1 MRRILAASIV
11 VLAGGGALVGGA
23 AASAIHTPARARLRG
38 FVCQHALEP
47 SQRLVSVV
55 AVMRPLPGTRR
66 LELRFDLIATGPAA
80 TMSGYVHGGDLGT
93 WISPPKQPITL
104 GTRPGDVWS
113 LNHPV
118 ADLPAPAT
126 YRFRVTFRWVG
137 AHRRVLGDAV
147 RESPR
152 CIQPELRPDLQA
164 VAFVA
169 QPMPNKPKRDSY
181 VATIT
186 DDGSTGAGPFD
197 VEFTDGTIIKHH
209 VVSHIKPHQTLTL
222 NFEGP
227 VCDSTAP
234 PTMTIDPT
242 QQVDDYNRTNNSLTA
257 TCAVTTPASGTGSVS
272 RASLHSE
279 VQ

>member
-1 MRRILAASIV
+1 MRRFLLTSIV
-11 VLAGGGALVGGA
+11 GLGCVAATGGANA
-23 AASAIHTPARARLRG
+23 AAVNQPVRAHLRG

-55 AVMRPLPGTRR
+55 AVMRPLTGTER
-66 LELRFDLIATGPAA
+66 LEMRFELMSRAPGSAA
-80 TMSGYVHGGDLGT
+80 YGYVHGGDLGT

-118 ADLPAPAT
+118 ADLPAPAS
-126 YRFRVTFRWVG
+126 YRFRVTFRWIG
-137 AHRRVLGDAV
+137 AHGRVLGDAV

-152 CIQPELRPDLQA
+152 CAQPELRPDLQA

-169 QPMPNKPKRDSY
+169 KPIPNKPKRDSY

-186 DDGSTGAGPFD
+186 DDGLTGAGPFD
-197 VEFTDGTIIKHH
+197 VEFTDGTIVKNQA
-209 VVSHIKPHQTLTL
+209 VTHIKAHQTLML

-227 VCDSTAP
+227 LCDSTAP
-234 PTMTIDPT
+234 PTITIDPT

-257 TCAVTTPASGTGSVS
+257 TCALTTQASRTRGVS
-272 RASLHSE
+272 RTSLHS
-279 VQ
+279 